1 VSIHCSQ
8 QKENQYSVEE
18 GNIKLLTI
26 TIIKNTECNT
36 NKQME
41 LIYFSVQKNP
51 IDTCFYEIYFLKCDD
66 WKNNLLPK
74 SCLNLNL
81 QLKY

>member
-1 VSIHCSQ
+1 MNCSQ
-8 QKENQYSVEE
+8 QRDNEYTIEQ

-41 LIYFSVQKNP
+41 LIYFSVQKSQL
-51 IDTCFYEIYFLKCDD
+51 DSCFYEIYFLDCQD
-66 WKNNLLPK
+66 WNNNLLPK
-74 SCLNLNL
+74 SCENLSF
-81 QLKY
+81 QLK